1 MTRSPVFSSFLR
13 KGFAQPE
20 SLPQATAV
28 SSSCQQL
35 SSANAQGTVGFTR
48 SELPWFGVKAN
59 SKNGAFHGSFVAS
72 PAAAVLSLFCPA
84 ERLQGTGLH
93 RRCRRKALGFRG
105 TFGVRDWGMG
115 TGRVRTPEVRCS
127 LLRNAP
133 WTVASLGLIPR
144 VLEKVLQGSHRCFG
158 GAGFGGSLSLWRR
171 FSSRVTPCG
180 STGVGTWCGK
190 GRCVQRGRQGPDLG
204 VSVPA
209 ALRGLQDAWP
219 PWPRRIEHPVRLR
232 TYASWTSQVLSEP
245 LGGRQTCRDGPA
257 HQPRGK
263 VPPSGR

>member
-1 MTRSPVFSSFLR
+1 MTRSPVFSSFPP

-35 SSANAQGTVGFTR
+35 SSANALGTVGFTHR
-48 SELPWFGVKAN
+48 ELLWFGVKAN
-59 SKNGAFHGSFVAS
+59 SKNGAFQGSFVAS

-93 RRCRRKALGFRG
+93 RPCRRKALGFRG

-133 WTVASLGLIPR
+133 WTIASLRLIPR

-158 GAGFGGSLSLWRR
+158 GASFGESLSLWRR

-190 GRCVQRGRQGPDLG
+190 GRCVQRGRQGPDLR

-245 LGGRQTCRDGPA
+245 LGGQTCRDGPA